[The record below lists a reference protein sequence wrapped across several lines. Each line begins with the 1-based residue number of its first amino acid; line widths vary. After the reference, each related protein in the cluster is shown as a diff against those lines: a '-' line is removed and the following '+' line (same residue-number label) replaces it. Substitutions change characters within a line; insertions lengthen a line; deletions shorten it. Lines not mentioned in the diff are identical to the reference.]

1 MNYKYILPA
10 LFVFGLAAFSARAD
24 MNVAVITPTSGD
36 FKYFSE
42 ELINGAKVAVDEIN
56 ETGGLQGK
64 KVNLVQIDDP
74 CDDTL
79 SLTTA
84 EMIAVNRS
92 SADKMQL
99 VIGPQCYHQTEKIAR
114 LFAAAEIFQIHPTGS
129 SRALYLGPHPQVVEM
144 VGFTEQQGID
154 FFRYYARVHASRRLA
169 VVYDGGNPE
178 LTEIAREIQ
187 HHFTKAG
194 MGDKLTAFSTEP
206 FAGDSEKIVEKV
218 RSFGAEA
225 LFMMTDVP
233 LMTETIR
240 ALKADNDRMEIF
252 VNRYFGGRRL
262 ISELG
267 QNAEG
272 IYVISLPSLNSSPEF
287 AEDLVKLRLLGIEPV
302 GLMAYGYLAV
312 RLWSGL
318 VEAAGSFNYDKLQK
332 KLDKQLVTAGW
343 GNVVYTSGV
352 PDRSLK
358 YAIFRYENGEYT
370 QVW

>member
-114 LFAAAEIFQIHPTGS
+114 LFAAAKIFQIHPTGS
-129 SRALYLGPHPQVVEM
+129 SRALYLEPHPQVVEM

-154 FFRYYARVHASRRLA
+154 FFRYYANSHGAYKLA
-169 VVYDGGNPE
+169 VVYDGRNPE
-178 LTEIAREIQ
+178 LTEISREIQ
-187 HHFTKAG
+187 HLFTKDG
-194 MGDKLTAFSTEP
+194 LGEKLTAFSTES
-206 FAGDSEKIVEKV
+206 FAGDADKIAEQV
-218 RSFGAEA
+218 RAHGAEA
-225 LFMMTDVP
+225 IFMLADADLTTATV
-233 LMTETIR
+233 LN
-240 ALKADNDRMEIF
+240 LKKENPQMKVF
-252 VNRYFGGRRL
+252 VNRYFGGRKFIRA
-262 ISELG
+262 LG
-267 QNAEG
+267 NYAEG
-272 IYVISLPSLNSSPEF
+272 TYLISLPSLSGNPNF
-287 AEDLVKLRLLGIEPV
+287 AENLVRLRLWGIEPE

-312 RLWSGL
+312 KLWQRL
-318 VEAAGSFNYDKLQK
+318 VESAGSTNYDKLQK
-332 KLDKQLVTAGW
+332 KLDGQLMSAGW

-358 YAIFRYENGEYT
+358 YAIYRYENGEYT